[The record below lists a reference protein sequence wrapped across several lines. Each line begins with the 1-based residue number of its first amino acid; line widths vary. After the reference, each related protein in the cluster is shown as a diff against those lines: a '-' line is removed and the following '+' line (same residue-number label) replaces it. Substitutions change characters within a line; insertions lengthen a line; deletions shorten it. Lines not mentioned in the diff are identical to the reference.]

1 MQRKIVALVDTLWM
15 GHHPTYFKLLTKN
28 FLEIGC
34 EVWAFCPNID
44 DLRSYAGQEIHGEC
58 QARLQIFQMPLIGHS
73 RIYVTEDG
81 PVKYLKRPIRDTLT
95 YWLTTAAAIDSISGL
110 RNKKPDLVFLAK
122 LEGWLQGFM
131 PAWLVEKIF
140 RYDWTGIYMCPYQFY
155 SSRRVH
161 LPIIK
166 PERTLSAKNCRVIT
180 MLDEEMTKKLSAVL
194 KKPVLHF
201 PDITDEA
208 PPILNHPILEKIKEK
223 ARGRKIIGL
232 IGGLSPRK
240 GLKTFVEVAS
250 KATDKFF
257 LLAGRFAEAID
268 EETEEILKQAQKLE
282 NCLLH
287 YQRIPDGEEFNA
299 FINLCDIIFAAY
311 IDFKYSSNI
320 MTKAA
325 LFKKPIIVSEGG
337 LMAARVRRFKT
348 GVVIEQEN
356 TEQCLAAIELLC
368 KGRMDISNSGFDE
381 YFQHHAVARL
391 PKLLNELLQYN

>member
-1 MQRKIVALVDTLWM
+1 MQTKIVALVDTLWM

-34 EVWAFCPNID
+34 EVWAFCPNVE
-44 DLRSYAGQEIHGEC
+44 DLRNYAMQEIHGEC

-73 RIYVTEDG
+73 RIYVTGDG

-95 YWLTTAAAIDSISGL
+95 YWLTTAAAIDSISWL

-155 SSRRVH
+155 SPRRVH

-337 LMAARVRRFKT
+337 T
-348 GVVIEQEN
+348 DGSEG
-356 TEQCLAAIELLC
+356 LA
-368 KGRMDISNSGFDE
+368 F
-381 YFQHHAVARL
+381 
-391 PKLLNELLQYN
+391 

>member
-1 MQRKIVALVDTLWM
+1 MQTKIVALVDTLWM

-34 EVWAFCPNID
+34 EVWAFCPNVE
-44 DLRSYAGQEIHGEC
+44 DLRNYAMQEIHGEC

-73 RIYVTEDG
+73 RIYVTGDG

-95 YWLTTAAAIDSISGL
+95 YWLTTAAAIDSISWL

-155 SSRRVH
+155 SPRRVH

-268 EETEEILKQAQKLE
+268 EATEEILKQAQKLE

-356 TEQCLAAIELLC
+356 AEQCLAAIELLC
-368 KGRMDISNSGFDE
+368 KEQVHISNSGFDE
-381 YFQHHAVARL
+381 YFRQHAVARL
-391 PKLLNELLQYN
+391 PKLLNELLEYI

>member
-1 MQRKIVALVDTLWM
+1 MQTKIVALVDTLWM

-34 EVWAFCPNID
+34 EVWAFCPNVE
-44 DLRSYAGQEIHGEC
+44 DLRNYAMQEIHGEC
-58 QARLQIFQMPLIGHS
+58 QARLQIFQMPLIRHL
-73 RIYVTEDG
+73 RIYATEDS

-95 YWLTTAAAIDSISGL
+95 YWLTTAAAIDSISWL

-180 MLDEEMTKKLSAVL
+180 MLDEEMTEKLSAVL

-268 EETEEILKQAQKLE
+268 KETEEILKQAQKLE

-356 TEQCLAAIELLC
+356 AEQCLAAIERLC
-368 KGRMDISNSGFDE
+368 KEQVHISNSGFDE
-381 YFQHHAVARL
+381 YFRQHAIARL